1 MSDLEENDEL
11 ATNHLQQ
18 VMSEYFD
25 DALWW
30 GISRAA

>member
-18 VMSEYFD
+18 VKSENTD

-30 GISRAA
+30 GISKTA